1 MARLTY
7 REGSDEPEIAN
18 LIEGIK
24 AKRGGNLPYLF
35 QLLLHNPKIAE
46 AWFYFMS
53 AIRGAS
59 VLDGQIREI
68 VVLHVAG
75 LLSADYPI
83 NDHVPIALG
92 EGIPQEKID
101 AVPNW
106 RSVDLF
112 DARERVALAYAEAM
126 TQDVQVPSV
135 VFADLKEQF
144 NEQEIVELSVLTGA
158 YNMVARF
165 LEALEVD
172 LEPT

>member
-1 MARLTY
+1 M
-7 REGSDEPEIAN
+7 
-18 LIEGIK
+18 
-24 AKRGGNLPYLF
+24 
-35 QLLLHNPKIAE
+35 
-46 AWFYFMS
+46 
-53 AIRGAS
+53 
-59 VLDGQIREI
+59 
-68 VVLHVAG
+68 
-75 LLSADYPI
+75 
-83 NDHVPIALG
+83 
-92 EGIPQEKID
+92 
-101 AVPNW
+101 PNW

-126 TQDVQVPSV
+126 TQDVQVPSA

>member
-1 MARLTY
+1 MARITY
-7 REGSDEPEIAN
+7 LEGSGEPDIAN
-18 LIEGIK
+18 LIEDIK

-46 AWFYFMS
+46 AWFGFMS

-68 VVLHVAG
+68 VILHAAG
-75 LLSADYPI
+75 LMGADYPV

-92 EGIPQEKID
+92 EGVSQEKID
-101 AVPNW
+101 AVPDW
-106 RSVDLF
+106 RSADLF
-112 DARERVALAYAEAM
+112 DARECSVLAYAEAM
-126 TQDVQVPSV
+126 TQDVQVPPA

-144 NEQEIVELSVLTGA
+144 NEQEIVELTVLAGA
-158 YNMVARF
+158 YNMVGRF

-172 LEPT
+172 LEPA

>member
-1 MARLTY
+1 
-7 REGSDEPEIAN
+7 
-18 LIEGIK
+18 
-24 AKRGGNLPYLF
+24 
-35 QLLLHNPKIAE
+35 
-46 AWFYFMS
+46 MS
-53 AIRGAS
+53 A
-59 VLDGQIREI
+59 DE
-68 VVLHVAG
+68 
-75 LLSADYPI
+75 PI

-106 RSVDLF
+106 RSIDLF

-126 TQDVQVPSV
+126 TQDVQVPSA

-144 NEQEIVELSVLTGA
+144 NETEIVELSVLTGA

>member
-7 REGSDEPEIAN
+7 LEGSDEPDIAN

-24 AKRGGNLPYLF
+24 AKRGGNLPHLF

-46 AWFYFMS
+46 AWFCFMS

-68 VVLHVAG
+68 VILHVAG
-75 LLSADYPI
+75 LMGADYPI

-92 EGIPQEKID
+92 EGLSQEKID
-101 AVPNW
+101 AVPDW
-106 RSVDLF
+106 RSADLF
-112 DARERVALAYAEAM
+112 DARERLALAYAEAM
-126 TQDVQVPSV
+126 TQDVQVPPT

-158 YNMVARF
+158 YNMAARF

>member
-1 MARLTY
+1 MARLNY

-68 VVLHVAG
+68 VILHVAG
-75 LLSADYPI
+75 LMSADYPI

-92 EGIPQEKID
+92 EGVPQADQHRHI
-101 AVPNW
+101 APAH
-106 RSVDLF
+106 L
-112 DARERVALAYAEAM
+112 L
-126 TQDVQVPSV
+126 V
-135 VFADLKEQF
+135 VLQAATVML
-144 NEQEIVELSVLTGA
+144 LG
-158 YNMVARF
+158 
-165 LEALEVD
+165 
-172 LEPT
+172 